1 MRIFIKRLFR
11 KIGYRLVRFLVPCI
25 VISILISCMCLN
37 AFAIVNVTTE
47 SGVTFQLQNGSFYSP
62 SLSAGNMI
70 VNNYTEQTTGNVG
83 GIYYVNNGSL
93 RSDLEF
99 TIPVTVINNE
109 SFDGRL
115 YFDVATSGVVPYW
128 VNQQDSFNTYF
139 YVKDNNNNILGYLKK
154 SGESNYYFDDEVK
167 LPQSFAIHG
176 IVNATSDNSLFIAV
190 NFDFNRFYPSADNT
204 QINDLH
210 NQEQAII
217 QSQQSGLNEYFNM
230 VSGLSGMPT
239 NNMQNGLLVV
249 SRMFTQFFDFDN
261 NIRSIFTISLS
272 LGLFAFVV
280 GMTVMLIRGRKK

>member
-11 KIGYRLVRFLVPCI
+11 RIGHRLVRFMVSCI
-25 VISILISCMCLN
+25 VIGALLSCMCLN

-62 SLSAGNMI
+62 SLSNGTMT
-70 VNNYTEQTTGNVG
+70 VNNYTEATTGNIG

-99 TIPVTVINNE
+99 LIPVTVLNSDN
-109 SFDGRL
+109 FNGRI
-115 YFDVATSGVVPYW
+115 YFDVASSGVVPYW
-128 VNQQDSFNTYF
+128 IDDSTFGQYF
-139 YVKDNNNNILGYLKK
+139 YVYDDNNNRLGSLKK
-154 SGESNYYFDDEVK
+154 SGSSNFYFDEEVS
-167 LPQSFAIHG
+167 LPSKFYIKG
-176 IVNATSDNSLFIAV
+176 IVNATSDSSLFIAV
-190 NFDFNRFYPSADNT
+190 NFDFNRFYPGADNT

-217 QSQQSGLNEYFNM
+217 QSQQGGLNEYTNM
-230 VSGLSGMPT
+230 VQSLAGLPT
-239 NNMQNGLLVV
+239 NNMNNGFLVV

-280 GMTVMLIRGRKK
+280 GMSVLLIRGRKK